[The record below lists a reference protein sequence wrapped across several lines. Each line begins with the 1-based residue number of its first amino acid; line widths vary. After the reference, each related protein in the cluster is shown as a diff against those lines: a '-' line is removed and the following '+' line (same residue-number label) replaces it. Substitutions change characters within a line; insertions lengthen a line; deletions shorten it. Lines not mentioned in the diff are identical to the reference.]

1 MSIELTYLT
10 LSALLAASLWMPFII
25 GVNATE
31 AREVAD
37 FNRPPDL
44 SQMPAWV
51 HRAHR
56 AHLNMIEQFLPFAA
70 VVIVAHLQGVS
81 TAVTV
86 IATAAFFWL
95 RVAHAVGMISGFAT
109 FPIRPILFTAGW
121 VCILAIGGAVLLP

>member
-10 LSALLAASLWMPFII
+10 LSALLAASLWVPFII

-31 AREVAD
+31 AREVVD

-44 SQMPAWV
+44 SRMPAWV

-70 VVIVAHLQGVS
+70 LVIIAHLQGIS
-81 TAVTV
+81 TQVTV
-86 IATAAFFWL
+86 IAASAFFWL
-95 RVAHAVGMISGFAT
+95 RLAHAIGMISGLAG
-109 FPIRPILFTAGW
+109 FPVRPIIFTFGW
-121 VCILAIGGAVLLP
+121 VCVLSIGGAVLLA